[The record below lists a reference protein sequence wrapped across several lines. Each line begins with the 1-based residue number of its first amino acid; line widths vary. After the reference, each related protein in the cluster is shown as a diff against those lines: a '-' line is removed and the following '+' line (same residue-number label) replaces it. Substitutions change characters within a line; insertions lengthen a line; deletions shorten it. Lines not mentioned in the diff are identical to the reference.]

1 VRTRLD
7 GTTNTTVNFFDIP
20 ALQKIRTKIGRS
32 LVSSKINLEVV
43 RLQINLII
51 EKVMEM
57 AEDKIMSFSKY
68 TKYLNYEFVEHILI
82 AMKKELYD

>member
-1 VRTRLD
+1 LQKKEVPLMQPARLD
-7 GTTNTTVNFFDIP
+7 GTTQSNITHFDIP

-32 LVSSKINLEVV
+32 LVSTEINLEVV

-57 AEDKIMSFSKY
+57 AEAKIMSFS
-68 TKYLNYEFVEHILI
+68 
-82 AMKKELYD
+82 